1 MAGTAESI
9 GDLSINLIC
18 NRSSLIIVNFSRS
31 HSIKGATGAKIMVVD
46 TDQNSARAM
55 RNILSKNRHPA
66 RCFYDPERALAEFT
80 KHPDRYRS
88 IVVTLRMSG
97 MSGFDFIR
105 KIKKIAIGA
114 KVILVTDF
122 RMTGFEFSKVF
133 PSCQVDGIVVK
144 PAQGP
149 ELLGAVDS
157 RKATQVVDSFR
168 AA

>member
-1 MAGTAESI
+1 
-9 GDLSINLIC
+9 
-18 NRSSLIIVNFSRS
+18 
-31 HSIKGATGAKIMVVD
+31 
-46 TDQNSARAM
+46 
-55 RNILSKNRHPA
+55 
-66 RCFYDPERALAEFT
+66 
-80 KHPDRYRS
+80 
-88 IVVTLRMSG
+88 MSG